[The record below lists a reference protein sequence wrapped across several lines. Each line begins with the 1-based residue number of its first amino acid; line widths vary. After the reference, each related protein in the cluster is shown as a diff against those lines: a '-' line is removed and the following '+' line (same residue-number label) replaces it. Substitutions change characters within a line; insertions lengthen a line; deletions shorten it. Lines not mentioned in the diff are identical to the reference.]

1 VPKRKKL
8 KKYSKRKLKRGKTT
22 PASLAG
28 LTMGL
33 LVIGGGYYA
42 AYLEDQPD
50 GYWVIGL
57 GVFFTALVL
66 WGTFRKR

>member
-1 VPKRKKL
+1 VAKKKKL
-8 KKYSKRKLKRGKTT
+8 KKVSKRKLKRGKIT
-22 PASLAG
+22 PASVVG
-28 LTMGL
+28 LGMGL

-42 AYLEDQPD
+42 AVMENQPD

-57 GVFFTALVL
+57 GLFFTALVL